1 MTIEQQGDRIMLRRT
16 LLSVGLLLVWVGA
29 VSATVHIQNDDG
41 FARFFADFQSA
52 VKAGDKEKVASTIKF
67 DHFDWEANDA
77 LRKTKSKDA
86 FLKNYARMFTPVI
99 KSKVAT
105 AKPIKTD
112 EGYFIMWHTKD
123 LEYSLYFF
131 REKDGSYSFLGLTV
145 GPR

>member
-1 MTIEQQGDRIMLRRT
+1 MFPRT
-16 LLSVGLLLVWVGA
+16 LLSVGLLLVCAGAVGA
-29 VSATVHIQNDDG
+29 TAYAQNDDG
-41 FARFFADFQSA
+41 FARFYADFQNA
-52 VKAGDKEKVASTIKF
+52 VKAGDKERVASTIKF
-67 DHFDWEANDA
+67 DHFDWEASDA
-77 LRKTKSKDA
+77 LREVKTKEA
-86 FLKNYARMFTPVI
+86 FLKNYDRMFTAVI